1 MKINSCNLLQKLL
14 WIQFFACRSICEDL
28 VNLFHVFGGLNSL
41 LVNVRVCATTRL
53 AGKWGPSGWVD
64 EWEEKKH
71 RVAVW
76 VDVG

>member
-1 MKINSCNLLQKLL
+1 MQ
-14 WIQFFACRSICEDL
+14 WIQFFACRSIHEDL

-41 LVNVRVCATTRL
+41 LVNVRVGARTHL

-71 RVAVW
+71 QVAVW